1 MIYRERKYLNKNF
14 LIAGGVVLAIG
25 LAVAIGVTLVDEPI
39 DGNLPEGETTVN
51 GDFLPEYSSD
61 NDDNIARGLAAPT
74 FSAPNQNSEIVT
86 IEKNGNAK
94 ALIFLAHWCGY
105 CQKEVPVV
113 QEYVDLI
120 GVPDGIDLIAIA
132 TSIDRARD
140 NYPPH
145 DWLASEGWSET
156 QLYDLDKEIATA
168 YGLNAFPYWVFLD
181 KDLNVVA
188 RRTGNLP
195 QDQVGQLITSILFFK
210 YSLIYKV
217 KQTHSLYLAIL
228 ERVGLKI
235 FFRLRVFI

>member
-1 MIYRERKYLNKNF
+1 MNKNF
-14 LIAGGVVLAIG
+14 IIAGGVVLAIG
-25 LAVAIGVTLVDEPI
+25 LSVAIGVTLVDEPI

-51 GDFLPEYSSD
+51 GDFLPEYASE
-61 NDDNIARGLAAPT
+61 NDDNIARGLVAPT

-94 ALIFLAHWCGY
+94 AILFLAHWCNY
-105 CQKEVPVV
+105 CQKEVPVM
-113 QEYVDLI
+113 QEYIDVVGI
-120 GVPDGIDLIAIA
+120 PDGIEVIAVA

-145 DWLASEGWSET
+145 DWLAREGWSAT

-181 KDLNVVA
+181 KDHNVLA

-195 QDQVGQLITSILFFK
+195 QDQVGQLL
-210 YSLIYKV
+210 V
-217 KQTHSLYLAIL
+217 ALANQ
-228 ERVGLKI
+228 
-235 FFRLRVFI
+235 